1 MDASVETGLDFISRA
16 VGEVRK
22 IKPDY
27 GLLLDLYERIF
38 IEQERAQS
46 SMRTPSSRIPGE
58 ALAER
63 AGGNLHLVD
72 VSDFEIDGESA
83 AILFEKICAILMEE
97 GDQVAESAERAAGA
111 LRAGELNIGEIASAL
126 LQGDGD
132 FLSSVGA
139 SLGIEVAVLSFI
151 LYNSI
156 KPSVHVFSRSL
167 SGFLDT
173 EAECESGC
181 CPVCGS
187 MPELSVFGENGK
199 RSLVCGFCGH
209 QWPSKRVFCVFCGN
223 ADHETLRYYQIDN
236 EEEYR
241 VDVCEKCKRYIKTVD
256 VKKTTRPIY
265 LPLENASTPYIDM
278 KFREMGYAAGC
289 SGFGW

>member
-16 VGEVRK
+16 VDEVRK

-27 GLLLDLYERIF
+27 GLMLDLYERIF
-38 IEQERAQS
+38 IEQEQAKGSIRLKRS
-46 SMRTPSSRIPGE
+46 GIPG
-58 ALAER
+58 ASLADR
-63 AGGNLHLVD
+63 AANNLHLVD

-97 GDQVAESAERAAGA
+97 GDQVAESAERAVGA
-111 LRAGELNIGEIASAL
+111 LRAGELNIGEMASAL
-126 LQGDGD
+126 LRGHDD
-132 FLSSVGA
+132 FLLSAGA
-139 SLGIEVAVLSFI
+139 GLGVEGAVLSFI

-173 EAECESGC
+173 ETECERGC

-187 MPELSVFGENGK
+187 MPELSVFGENGR

-289 SGFGW
+289 SGFGR